1 MKLIL
6 ILILDSKWCHL
17 ASIFLLIKKLKDI
30 ALARINLNL
39 LSSSF
44 KLHLLLSLSQLLVW
58 YANSSLSLLGNHLF
72 LNIFYTKTQT
82 HIFIYVYIYIY
93 WCGAVLVDVQNSP
106 PPTSASGGTRKILST
121 TMPETCC

>member
-1 MKLIL
+1 MVPF
-6 ILILDSKWCHL
+6 
-17 ASIFLLIKKLKDI
+17 SINFFTYKEAKRHRFGTYKLKPI
-30 ALARINLNL
+30 VFFLQASLAA
-39 LSSSF
+39 
-44 KLHLLLSLSQLLVW
+44 LSLSQLLVW

-106 PPTSASGGTRKILST
+106 PPTSASGGTQKILST